1 MLNCMRMLSEIFSYA
16 QNPQMAAR
24 IDFDKVAERIIANNN
39 VAGVGI
45 LLPRD
50 EVERNLSAMNESA
63 QTQNMR
69 GLIKPMDAQKEPE
82 AGSLQ
87 AQMQEML

>member
-1 MLNCMRMLSEIFSYA
+1 
-16 QNPQMAAR
+16 MAAR

-63 QTQNMR
+63 QTQNMS
-69 GLIKPMDAQKEPE
+69 GLIKPMDAQKAPE